1 MNFNKRENIVSPDIE
16 KVRRNNERIEK
27 IKSLKTG
34 FQQIAELILVLL
46 GEKPAT
52 DLTIFTDTQEEI
64 SGEEEKL
71 KDIGLKFKK
80 KNQHE
85 KNGRFVAEFSV
96 AGENNNLNELL
107 KIDPSVD
114 HEKFGL
120 LMGFPPSAVKAFLD
134 KKLMSMEDERKILEE
149 NPSIVFS
156 NFRLSQANGQAEIET
171 LRRWSNEIK
180 EAAPDIY
187 QKLKGK

>member
-1 MNFNKRENIVSPDIE
+1 M
-16 KVRRNNERIEK
+16 
-27 IKSLKTG
+27 
-34 FQQIAELILVLL
+34 VLL

-52 DLTIFTDTQEEI
+52 DLTIFTDTQEEML
-64 SGEEEKL
+64 EEEENL

-80 KNQHE
+80 IGQHE
-85 KNGRFVAEFSV
+85 KNGRIVAKFSI
-96 AGENNNLNELL
+96 ANEKNDLNELL
-107 KIDPSVD
+107 NTDPLVD

-149 NPSIVFS
+149 NPDIVFS
-156 NFRLSQANGQAEIET
+156 NFRLSQDNGQAEIET
-171 LRRWSNEIK
+171 LRRWSNAIK
-180 EAAPDIY
+180 EATPDIY